1 MKVHKLKVAEAP
13 DKSTMLELL
22 TEMRKNVVAGRTLAF
37 VVVEIQTEEDFIVHT
52 RGDLSY
58 ARLAGLLG
66 RAQLDALEA
75 LRK

>member
-1 MKVHKLKVAEAP
+1 MKVHKLKVADAP

-22 TEMRKNVVAGRTLAF
+22 SEMRKNVVAGRTLAF

-52 RGDLSY
+52 RGELSY
-58 ARLAGLLG
+58 ARLAGLLA

-75 LRK
+75 MRR